1 MASVRWQHQWDLA
14 KKEWAS
20 NQRLQAI
27 SLMAA
32 ALFALWGHVQLD
44 NWRLAKQAD
53 AHAALVA
60 YYDTQAVAKEQ
71 AWLERAKASEQ
82 ALVSARTGLWSAT
95 SEGEAEAKFRDW
107 LQQLAKETGV
117 SIDRIIVEVG
127 VAPKGVGWRPVRA
140 DFQGKYQAGAWQAM
154 LQKMSTNT
162 PIVLVDF
169 EQLNIVNSSN
179 LFYRLN
185 LTAWFLIGDTSGAQ

>member
-1 MASVRWQHQWDLA
+1 MTSVRWQYQWGLA
-14 KKEWAS
+14 KKEWVS

-27 SLMAA
+27 SLMAVM
-32 ALFALWGHVQLD
+32 LFVLWCHVQLN
-44 NWRLAKQAD
+44 NWRLVKQAD
-53 AHAALVA
+53 AQAALVA

-82 ALVSARTGLWSAT
+82 ALASARTGLWSAT

-107 LQQLAKETGV
+107 LQQVAKESGV

-127 VAPKGVGWRPVRA
+127 VAPKGVNWRPVRA
-140 DFQGKYQAGAWQAM
+140 DFQGKYQAGAWQSM

-162 PIVLVDF
+162 PAVLVDF
-169 EQLNIVNSSN
+169 EQLNVVNSSN

-185 LTAWFLIGDTSGAQ
+185 LTAWFLVGDTSGVQ